1 MKNCYIALLTSTEH
15 TFVEGNTALSFRA
28 AVRKTLK
35 KDRGHYLPL
44 PEIGPYT
51 AMMTETPEK
60 PYSLNPI
67 LTALK
72 GYPVYG
78 RALVARDEGETLSLL
93 TLDETEE
100 LKAAIRKTTK
110 RALDALARK
119 YGYED
124 VDDWEH
130 KPF

>member
-51 AMMTETPEK
+51 AMMTDATEK
-60 PYSLNPI
+60 AYNLNPI

-72 GYPVYG
+72 GCPVYG
-78 RALVARDEGETLSLL
+78 RALVVRDEGGTLSLL
-93 TLDETEE
+93 TIGETET

-110 RALDALARK
+110 RALDNLARK
-119 YGYED
+119 YGYD
-124 VDDWEH
+124 DADDWEH

>member
-1 MKNCYIALLTSTEH
+1 MKNCYIALLTSPEY
-15 TFVEGNTALSFRA
+15 TFIEGNTAPSFTA

-51 AMMTETPEK
+51 AMMTDTSEK
-60 PYSLNPI
+60 AYNLNPI

-72 GYPVYG
+72 GRPVYG
-78 RALVARDEGETLSLL
+78 RALVVRDEGETLSLL
-93 TLDETEE
+93 TIDKTEA
-100 LKAAIRKTTK
+100 LKSAIRKTTK
-110 RALDALARK
+110 TALDTLARK
-119 YGYED
+119 YGY
-124 VDDWEH
+124 DDADEWEH

>member
-1 MKNCYIALLTSTEH
+1 MKNCYIALLTSPEY
-15 TFVEGNTALSFRA
+15 TFIEGNTAPSFTA

-51 AMMTETPEK
+51 AMMTDTSEK
-60 PYSLNPI
+60 AYNLNPI

-72 GYPVYG
+72 GRPVYG
-78 RALVARDEGETLSLL
+78 RALVVRDEGDTLSLL
-93 TLDETEE
+93 TIDETEA

-110 RALDALARK
+110 TALDTLARK

-124 VDDWEH
+124 ADDWEH